1 VGTGSILGRLVRPVW
16 SESDRLAPLLDVLL
30 GRYPDVGE
38 ITINYLQGI
47 RATLAMPDKAIAEG
61 GELAS
66 DLARSVAPLALTGFG
81 LSHRRDRSGWLSPG
95 VVFGSADGFDD
106 LLLLWNLRAAGASV
120 CFYDIAREARLKPFV
135 QEFLK
140 AIREYPMGESNRI
153 NFWSRETASPPTDW
167 SRAFD
172 VNGLRPCLCHGHDG
186 GIWNGRNIRPTRPEF
201 TVWHRDI
208 VPSYIEN
215 EEGAVASFSLPDR
228 PFEDDDPYVLRQHFV
243 VSVEADEYGF
253 APDEITFATPFIPRL
268 NEFYGR
274 NFTFEY
280 DKARAEPGSLDHGAV
295 GIISS
300 IGDQR
305 WEIRAIRVHQW
316 LQAFFALFGVL
327 VERSEPGLRCS
338 RLIRQLGG
346 VLGCRV
352 LKVRGARELI
362 RAYGPD
368 QSFTRSAGEKYMG
381 NFDEATKQMR
391 FSEFEGLY
399 IHSRQHGRLTP
410 GEVLQYMADRGVF
423 RIGLDLKCP
432 NCELSSWIHL
442 DDVKTISA
450 CAYCGHQFSI
460 ISQLKDRDWR
470 YRRSGLFGRDD
481 NQLGSIPGAL
491 AIQQLR
497 ARQEISEQFG
507 GSVFGEMV

>member
-1 VGTGSILGRLVRPVW
+1 
-16 SESDRLAPLLDVLL
+16 
-30 GRYPDVGE
+30 
-38 ITINYLQGI
+38 
-47 RATLAMPDKAIAEG
+47 
-61 GELAS
+61 
-66 DLARSVAPLALTGFG
+66 
-81 LSHRRDRSGWLSPG
+81 
-95 VVFGSADGFDD
+95 
-106 LLLLWNLRAAGASV
+106 
-120 CFYDIAREARLKPFV
+120 
-135 QEFLK
+135 
-140 AIREYPMGESNRI
+140 
-153 NFWSRETASPPTDW
+153 
-167 SRAFD
+167 
-172 VNGLRPCLCHGHDG
+172 
-186 GIWNGRNIRPTRPEF
+186 
-201 TVWHRDI
+201 VWHRDV

-280 DKARAEPGSLDHGAV
+280 DKARAESGSLDHGAV
-295 GIISS
+295 GVISS

-305 WEIRAIRVHQW
+305 LEIRAIRVHQW

-327 VERSEPGLRCS
+327 VERSEPGLRSS

-368 QSFTRSAGEKYMG
+368 QSFTRSAGEKYIG

-442 DDVKTISA
+442 DDVKMISA

-481 NQLGSIPGAL
+481 NQLGSIPVAL
-491 AIQQLR
+491 AIQQLSTTLHER
-497 ARQEISEQFG
+497 LLMYSTAINFKSTTSIIEKCEADLVAIVAGAPVSGEAPVQIL
-507 GSVFGEMV
+507 FGEAKTGMEFNTDDVRKLSKLANAVPSDLADTFIMFAKTEAFTFNELQLAQTLNSQYGKRVILLSVDEFEPYHVYERSEKRLGHDAIATNLTDLAQATHRLWFSPAPLAG